1 MNASPNTS
9 PAAATSAAT
18 TAAPTT
24 SAITPR
30 MPVVFLPHGGGPW
43 PFVKIGWEN
52 APGYQAEYDSLYAYL
67 QSVAH
72 STPTPPKAILVISG
86 HWETRVPTVQTNPNP
101 PLLYD
106 YSGFPPESYQIT
118 WPAPGSP
125 ELAARVRTLL
135 EGTGFPSAEDA
146 QRGYDHGTFIPLKVT
161 WPEPR
166 IPVIQLSLVAGM
178 DVETHIRLGKALAP
192 LRDEGIFIVGSGMS
206 YHNLRELF
214 DRETAAPVAE
224 AFDAWLQAAA
234 TASPAERDAA
244 LAAWEAA
251 PGARR
256 AHPREE
262 HLIPLMVVAGAAG
275 DDVLRTAWSGTFLG
289 ARITAFAT
297 PSAPPATSA

>member
-1 MNASPNTS
+1 MNASTS
-9 PAAATSAAT
+9 SA
-18 TAAPTT
+18 TT
-24 SAITPR
+24 SAHTAAR

-67 QSVAH
+67 QSVAQL
-72 STPTPPKAILVISG
+72 PPVPPKAILVISG
-86 HWETRVPTVQTNPNP
+86 HWETRVPTVQTNPQP

-125 ELAARVRTLL
+125 ELATRVRALL
-135 EGTGFPSAEDA
+135 EEAGFTTAEDA
-146 QRGYDHGTFIPLKVT
+146 ARGYDHGTFIPLKVT
-161 WPEPR
+161 WPEAK

-178 DVETHIRLGKALAP
+178 DVETHIRMGKALAP
-192 LRDEGIFIVGSGMS
+192 LRDEGVMIVGSGMS

-214 DRETAAPVAE
+214 DRDTAAPVAE

-234 TASPAERDAA
+234 TAAPADRDAA
-244 LAAWEAA
+244 LRAWESA

-275 DDVLRTAWSGTFLG
+275 DDVLHTAWSGTFLG

-297 PSAPPATSA
+297 AAPPAA